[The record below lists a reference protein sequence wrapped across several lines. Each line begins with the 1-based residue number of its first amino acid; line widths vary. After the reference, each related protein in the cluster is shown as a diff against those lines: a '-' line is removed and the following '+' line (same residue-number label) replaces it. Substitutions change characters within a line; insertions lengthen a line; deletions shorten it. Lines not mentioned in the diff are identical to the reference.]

1 MQTLVFSGNTT
12 NHAYGT
18 AAPQYC
24 SLFLIQTKNKL
35 DLRIFE
41 TLKVYKLKKKNSII
55 LLYIHAFCAI
65 ASKIYLIS
73 NIMKLVQGLTTLLAD
88 GLLLCPTTT
97 VGVTN
102 FRSEPQ
108 TFKLIVHRGNRRV
121 QLASALHREDLEFAK
136 LMVIR
141 PIVTISNHPVSSS
154 SLC

>member
-18 AAPQYC
+18 VAPQYC

-41 TLKVYKLKKKNSII
+41 TLKVYKLKKKISII
-55 LLYIHAFCAI
+55 LLFIHAFCAI
-65 ASKIYLIS
+65 ASKIYLIF
-73 NIMKLVQGLTTLLAD
+73 NIIKLGQGKTTLLAD

-97 VGVTN
+97 MGVTN

-108 TFKLIVHRGNRRV
+108 TFKLIV
-121 QLASALHREDLEFAK
+121 QQRESPRAACICFTSGRFG
-136 LMVIR
+136 V
-141 PIVTISNHPVSSS
+141 
-154 SLC
+154 C